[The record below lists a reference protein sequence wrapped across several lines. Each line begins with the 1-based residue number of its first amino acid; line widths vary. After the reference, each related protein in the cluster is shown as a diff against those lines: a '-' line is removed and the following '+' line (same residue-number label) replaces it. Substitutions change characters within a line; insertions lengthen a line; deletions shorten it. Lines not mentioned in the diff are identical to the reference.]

1 MATTRAETVSIAFA
15 AGGIYL
21 LLAILGLATR
31 FDEGVACLWP
41 AGAWIIALLTILP
54 RRKWFAIFAGC
65 VPASMIAT
73 SFFGFGVAAAVPMA
87 VANIGEALLV
97 AVLLDRFHARND
109 ALDSLERL
117 WWFVLAAG
125 IVGPAVS
132 GVLAG
137 AVAWFIGLQ
146 FAAQWLQWYAGHALS
161 ALALTPV
168 MVLLVSGAASRW
180 LTKATRRQR
189 AECAFLL
196 VLTLAVTVGVFA
208 QSSMPLLFLPILPV
222 VLTTFRVG
230 RVGAAAAVTV
240 VALVGG
246 YATLSGYG
254 PAMLVRGSD
263 VHPIQFFQFFLASTV
278 LTAFPVAADI
288 TRRRTVFRELRESEA
303 RYRLL
308 TDHSTDIVLNVDR
321 VGRILYVSPSVDQ
334 LLGYPP
340 DRLIGTRALHVV
352 DHQDR
357 QAVLQVYREA
367 LAGPDGTQI
376 VEYRT
381 RTAAGAL
388 RWFEAHTRAVVG
400 DHLTITGIVAVV
412 RDVTRR
418 KKLEEELSRAAST
431 DPLTGLANRRAFDD
445 ALAARLNVAKAGAVA
460 GCVAIFDLD
469 HFKRV
474 NDRFGHAV
482 GDRALQA
489 FARIARGIV
498 REDDLV
504 ARLGGEEFGVLLPG
518 ATLEQAHYICER
530 LRATLAASK
539 LREGEMV
546 INLTVSAGITAIDPD
561 NGAKA
566 TLLAA
571 DMALYR
577 AKSDGRDRL
586 RLTA

>member
-1 MATTRAETVSIAFA
+1 MATTRAKTVSIAFA
-15 AGGIYL
+15 AGAIYL

-31 FDEGVACLWP
+31 FDDGVACLWP

-54 RRKWFAIFAGC
+54 RRKWIAILGGC

-73 SFFGFGVAAAVPMA
+73 SLFGFGVAAAVPMA
-87 VANIGEALLV
+87 IANIGEGLLV
-97 AVLLDRFHARND
+97 ALVLDRFRARND

-117 WWFVLAAG
+117 GWFVLAAG
-125 IVGPAVS
+125 VVGPAVS
-132 GVLAG
+132 GILA
-137 AVAWFIGLQ
+137 ATVAWFVGLP
-146 FAAQWLQWYAGHALS
+146 FGAQWLQWYAGHALS

-168 MVLLVSGAASRW
+168 MVLLVSGAVSRW
-180 LTKATRRQR
+180 LTKATVQQR
-189 AECAFLL
+189 TECAVLL
-196 VLTLAVTVGVFA
+196 ALTLVMTIGVFA
-208 QSSMPLLFLPILPV
+208 QNRLPLLFLPILPV

-246 YATLSGYG
+246 YATLSGHG
-254 PAMLVRGSD
+254 PTMLARGSAI
-263 VHPIQFFQFFLASTV
+263 HPIQFFQFFLASTV
-278 LTAFPVAADI
+278 LTAFPVAADL
-288 TRRRTVFRELRESEA
+288 TRRRTLFRELRESEA

-308 TDHSTDIVLNVDR
+308 TDHSTDIVLNIDR
-321 VGRILYVSPSVDQ
+321 IGRILYISPSADQ
-334 LLGYPP
+334 LLGYSP
-340 DRLIGTRALHVV
+340 DRLIGTRALRLV
-352 DHQDR
+352 DR
-357 QAVLQVYREA
+357 QHRPAVIQAYREA
-367 LAGPDGTQI
+367 LAEPDGTQI

-381 RTAAGAL
+381 RTATGTL
-388 RWFEAHTRAVVG
+388 PWFEAHIRAVVG
-400 DHLTITGIVAVV
+400 DHRTITGVVAVI

-418 KKLEEELSRAAST
+418 KKLEQELSRAAST
-431 DPLTGLANRRAFDD
+431 DPLTGLANRRAFDA
-445 ALAARLNVAKAGAVA
+445 ALANRLDAAMTGAVA

-482 GDRALQA
+482 GDRALQS

-504 ARLGGEEFGVLLPG
+504 ARLGGEEFGVLFPG

-539 LREGEMV
+539 LREGEMIV
-546 INLTVSAGITAIDPD
+546 DLTVSAGITPIDPAS
-561 NGAKA
+561 GADA

-571 DMALYR
+571 DVALYR

>member
-15 AGGIYL
+15 AGATYL
-21 LLAILGLATR
+21 LLAVLGLATR

-41 AGAWIIALLTILP
+41 AGAWIIALLTVLP
-54 RRKWFAIFAGC
+54 RRKWPAIIAGC

-73 SFFGFGVAAAVPMA
+73 SLFGFGVAAAIPMA

-97 AVLLDRFHARND
+97 AMLLDRFRARDD
-109 ALDSLERL
+109 ALNSLSRL
-117 WWFVLAAG
+117 GWFVLAAG
-125 IVGPAVS
+125 VVGPAVS

-137 AVAWFIGLQ
+137 TVAWFVGLQ
-146 FAAQWLQWYAGHALS
+146 FGVQWLQWYAGHALS

-180 LTKATRRQR
+180 LTQATRRQR
-189 AECAFLL
+189 TECALLLLLTL
-196 VLTLAVTVGVFA
+196 VLTICVFG
-208 QSSMPLLFLPILPV
+208 QDRLPLLFLPILPV

-246 YATLSGYG
+246 YATLSGHG

-263 VHPIQFFQFFLASTV
+263 IHPIQFFQFFLASTV
-278 LTAFPVAADI
+278 LTAFPVAADL
-288 TRRRTVFRELRESEA
+288 TRRRMLFRELRESEA

-308 TDHSTDIVLNVDR
+308 TDHSTDIVLNIDQ
-321 VGRILYVSPSVDQ
+321 VGRILYISPSADQ
-334 LLGYPP
+334 LLGYSPE
-340 DRLIGTRALHVV
+340 RLIGSRALRLV
-352 DHQDR
+352 DRQDR
-357 QAVLQVYREA
+357 QAVIQAYREA
-367 LAGPDGTQI
+367 LGEPDGTQI

-388 RWFEAHTRAVVG
+388 PWFEAHTRAVVG
-400 DHLTITGIVAVV
+400 DHQTITGVVAVA

-445 ALAARLNVAKAGAVA
+445 ALAARLDVATTGAVA

-482 GDRALQA
+482 GDRALQS

-498 REDDLV
+498 RENDLV

-539 LREGEMV
+539 LRDGEMV
-546 INLTVSAGITAIDPD
+546 VDLTVSAGITPIDPAI
-561 NGAKA
+561 GAEA